1 MFRNVDTDS
10 FSNEMIFPDRGINFK
25 YRLNLDL
32 NNLITYTIK
41 PNDRLL
47 NMKLWRNKIEA
58 LREISKKVQIAI
70 FCIDQTKLDLQR
82 QPNTYI

>member
-10 FSNEMIFPDRGINFK
+10 FSNEMIFLGRGINFK

-58 LREISKKVQIAI
+58 LREISKKVQVAI
-70 FCIDQTKLDLQR
+70 FCIDQTKLDLQK